1 MTVLLLLWFDQAKK
15 KPIKYKYI
23 FIDFIARFKHNHL
36 KMSKFSLFNGN
47 DEDEHETEQKYAHL
61 MSG

>member
-1 MTVLLLLWFDQAKK
+1 LIKLKK
-15 KPIKYKYI
+15 KLIKYKYI